1 MELSASTR
9 EILGKKVKVLR
20 RQGLTPANLFG
31 NKVEPLT
38 LQCDTAELQRL
49 LAHGGRTGIIS
60 LKLDK
65 QKKNRNVMVRE
76 IQREPRSGKLLHV
89 DFYQVKMDE
98 KVRVDIPIIT
108 IGEAPAL
115 KQKDNYLAQELN
127 ELSIECLP
135 DVIPN
140 HVEIDISILE
150 EADQSIH
157 VRDIILDEGITVHST
172 PEQLVVKIST
182 RFAEKEEIEE
192 EEEEIEGE
200 VEAEGEPTAEAEAPA
215 EDKGEGS
222 SDS

>member
-1 MELSASTR
+1 MEISANTR

-31 NKVEPLT
+31 NKIEPLT

-49 LAHGGRTGIIS
+49 LTHGGRTGIIS
-60 LKLDK
+60 LTLDK
-65 QKKNRNVMVRE
+65 QKKSRNVMVRE
-76 IQREPRSGKLLHV
+76 IQREPRTGRLLHV

-98 KVRVDIPIIT
+98 KVRVNIPIVT
-108 IGEAPAL
+108 IGEPPAL
-115 KQKDNYLAQELN
+115 KQKENYLAQELN

-140 HVEIDISILE
+140 QIEVDVSTLE
-150 EADQSIH
+150 ESDQSIH
-157 VRDIILDEGITVHST
+157 VEDITLDEGITVHNT
-172 PEQLVVKIST
+172 PDQLVVKIST

-192 EEEEIEGE
+192 VEEEIEGE
-200 VEAEGEPTAEAEAPA
+200 VEAEGEPGAEGEAPA